1 MVSLTRRQNGK
12 IVMGVRK
19 KESGAKM
26 EESGAKM
33 EEKTESI
40 NAATTLIPRQ

>member
-1 MVSLTRRQNGK
+1 
-12 IVMGVRK
+12 MGVRK

-40 NAATTLIPRQ
+40 NAATTLNSTSMNMRESSST